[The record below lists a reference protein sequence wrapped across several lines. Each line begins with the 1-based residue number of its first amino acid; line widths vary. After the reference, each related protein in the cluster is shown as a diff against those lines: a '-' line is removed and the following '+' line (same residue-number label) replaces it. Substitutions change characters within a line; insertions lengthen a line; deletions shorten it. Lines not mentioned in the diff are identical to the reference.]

1 MKSILVATDFSNNAK
16 NALKYANA
24 FAEATQHQLLLL
36 NVYLPSVGQ
45 YSPVHSIIAEE
56 TINEKSRCHKELKI
70 LMAKNITVPAQDIVA
85 EGEAINEIL
94 KTCKKNNANFIIVG
108 THGASGI
115 KKALVGSNTSKVIA
129 KAEVPV
135 LAIPEKY
142 RFQKIETIVYA
153 TDFKNTIN
161 ELKVLIPI
169 AKLLNAKIEIVYLK
183 YNWNKD
189 TAQKVDLEK
198 KIKRLSFKNVTI
210 VEQKASLEKTMTDQL
225 KKYISKTK
233 PQMLAMFP
241 SDKSWFDKIFNSSKT
256 EDLAYELK
264 VPLLSIRK
272 KLVNAD

>member
-1 MKSILVATDFSNNAK
+1 MFQGVSNNIR
-16 NALKYANA
+16 
-24 FAEATQHQLLLL
+24 
-36 NVYLPSVGQ
+36 G
-45 YSPVHSIIAEE
+45 
-56 TINEKSRCHKELKI
+56 
-70 LMAKNITVPAQDIVA
+70 IT
-85 EGEAINEIL
+85 
-94 KTCKKNNANFIIVG
+94 K
-108 THGASGI
+108 
-115 KKALVGSNTSKVIA
+115 GSFK
-129 KAEVPV
+129 
-135 LAIPEKY
+135 KY
-142 RFQKIETIVYA
+142 RYQKIETIVYA

-189 TAQKVDLEK
+189 TSQKVELKK
-198 KIKRLSFKNVTI
+198 KIKKLSFKNVTI